1 MIKDKRNKSRCT
13 KKYQLTASQVADMA
27 GCSESYVKKLRA
39 NLVDTKSQLA
49 KRVLGIDSIAED
61 GKSLLIQEIE
71 RIVKL

>member
-1 MIKDKRNKSRCT
+1 MVKYKNKKTRCT
-13 KKYQLTASQVADMA
+13 KKYQLTASEVADMA

-49 KRVLGIDSIAED
+49 RRVLGIDTIAED
-61 GKSLLIQEIE
+61 GKNLLIQEIE